1 MRRAAGGALS
11 GALGRGR
18 GQHPRGRAGAR
29 PRALCE
35 RLAQDAVLGKVGFA
49 GVLKGKQ
56 LEITRSGQRRVW
68 ETRKAAGSVQSTAAF
83 TCLGEGGGPAPR
95 GGARPLRPWKY
106 SSASAWTQVTS
117 AIQELAG
124 PGRTLNFCV
133 PEVPHLQSG
142 RGDHVSLGA
151 LGDRDNGKSTRHLAG
166 PRSAGLSFARPSRML
181 HSRWE
186 EIFQTPSGCPWRCK
200 YTGSGTTRS

>member
-1 MRRAAGGALS
+1 MLLVSVRARERQGVVRALEGLGGGVRAHAQGCGLGAERRA
-11 GALGRGR
+11 
-18 GQHPRGRAGAR
+18 GRAERAAPAR
-29 PRALCE
+29 KSRSASACALRAARSGRRPGESGVC
-35 RLAQDAVLGKVGFA
+35 R
-49 GVLKGKQ
+49 VLKGKQ

-83 TCLGEGGGPAPR
+83 TCLGKGGGAAPR

-124 PGRTLNFCV
+124 LGRTPNFCV

-151 LGDRDNGKSTRHLAG
+151 LGDRDNG
-166 PRSAGLSFARPSRML
+166 
-181 HSRWE
+181 
-186 EIFQTPSGCPWRCK
+186 
-200 YTGSGTTRS
+200 